1 MFGNIRLRCLGP
13 HIWNTLPGNITEQ
26 ISFAKFKES
35 IVGTE
40 QVVNVVF
47 IATKNEIKLLI
58 WNSQQ
63 SIPA

>member
-1 MFGNIRLRCLGP
+1 MLGNISLRCLGP
-13 HIWNTLPGNITEQ
+13 HIWYTLPGNITEQ

-47 IATKNEIKLLI
+47 IPTKNEIKLLI